1 MYVSGIG
8 EIDAATLIAEIG
20 NFEYFYLVD
29 KLASQLGIIPNVYQ
43 STDKFCIGRSTKRV
57 LMLAKRILTQIAQAA
72 AEKTA
77 N

>member
-29 KLASQLGIIPNVYQ
+29 KLASWIGIIPNLYH
-43 STDKFCIGRSTKRV
+43 
-57 LMLAKRILTQIAQAA
+57 LQINFTPGESQR
-72 AEKTA
+72 EHQW
-77 N
+77 